1 MARKFHFTLEPLLEY
16 RKRIEEAKQREF
28 ASRRNA
34 VEACAREL
42 ERLAAARRRS
52 LAVLGASVGDVPTA
66 DLRLRDEYLRAVDT
80 AAVAA
85 DDRRAEL
92 EAACGHARD
101 ELATAARDRRAL
113 EMLKERR
120 RGIFEAEA
128 ARREEMELDESNARC
143 HERVARQRHAL
154 HPHESAAW

>member
-1 MARKFHFTLEPLLEY
+1 MARKFHFTLEPLLEH
-16 RKRIEEAKQREF
+16 RKRIEEARQREL
-28 ASRRNA
+28 ASRRSA

-42 ERLAAARRRS
+42 EQLNAARRRS
-52 LAVLGASVGDVPTA
+52 LAGLGASAGDVSTA
-66 DLRLRDEYLRAVDT
+66 DLRLRDEYLRAID
-80 AAVAA
+80 AAAATA

-92 EAACGHARD
+92 EAACRDARD

-120 RGIFEAEA
+120 RRIYEAEA